1 LSVAVD
7 APEQARVL
15 IAADHIPTRKG
26 LRLALE
32 PGAVCTEA
40 ADSQS
45 AVAAA
50 VRDRPDVCL
59 VDFDAPGRRLH
70 TVNEIVARVPG
81 VLCIV
86 LAHHAEEDEFLA
98 VMRAGASGYL
108 SDALDPARLPFIVA
122 GVMRG
127 EAAVPRHY
135 VARLIDELRGRARTR
150 RSLTVSPERSVELT
164 SREWEAVELLRQ
176 GLPTRDI
183 AIQLGISQVTVRRH
197 LSAAYA
203 KLGVTSRASALELLE
218 SAERAGPLGADGH
231 APSDRL
237 S

>member
-1 LSVAVD
+1 LTVA
-7 APEQARVL
+7 AETPERTRVL
-15 IAADHIPTRKG
+15 IAADHVPTRKG

-40 ADSQS
+40 SDSES

-59 VDFDAPGRRLH
+59 LDFESPGRGLH
-70 TVNEIVARVPG
+70 AVAEIVARVPG
-81 VLCIV
+81 ALCIV
-86 LAHHAEEDEFLA
+86 LTHKAEEDEFLA
-98 VMRAGASGYL
+98 AMRAGASGYL
-108 SDALDPARLPFIVA
+108 SDALDPSRLPFVVA

-135 VARLIDELRGRARTR
+135 VTRLIDELRGRARTR
-150 RSLTVSPERSVELT
+150 RSLALSPEQSVELT

-176 GLPTRDI
+176 GLPTREI
-183 AIQLGISQVTVRRH
+183 ALQLGISQVTVRRH

-203 KLGVTSRASALELLE
+203 KLGVSSRASALQLLE
-218 SAERAGPLGADGH
+218 SADRAPELV
-231 APSDRL
+231 
-237 S
+237 

>member
-1 LSVAVD
+1 LTVVAD
-7 APEQARVL
+7 IPDRTRVL
-15 IAADHIPTRKG
+15 IAADHVPTRMG

-32 PGAVCTEA
+32 PGALCTEA
-40 ADSQS
+40 ADSES

-59 VDFDAPGRRLH
+59 LDFDAPSRGLRVVR
-70 TVNEIVARVPG
+70 EIVAQVPG

-86 LAHHAEEDEFLA
+86 LTHKAGEDEFLA
-98 VMRAGASGYL
+98 AMRAGASGYL
-108 SDALDPARLPFIVA
+108 SDGLDPSRLPFVVA

-150 RSLTVSPERSVELT
+150 RSLTLSSERSVELT

-176 GLPTRDI
+176 GLATREI
-183 AIQLGISQVTVRRH
+183 AAQLGISQVTVRRH
-197 LSAAYA
+197 LSSAYA
-203 KLGVTSRASALELLE
+203 KLGVSSRASALQLLE
-218 SAERAGPLGADGH
+218 SAERAPELV
-231 APSDRL
+231 
-237 S
+237 